1 MNIRIAK
8 LNDLDEINLIYI
20 DVIKNLNEKNIYM
33 WDNEYP
39 FCEFQND
46 INKFEMYVI
55 EKNNKIIGAFSICK
69 YDDPEYNVID
79 WKNKDKSF
87 VYINRLAIS
96 LLEQGRGYAKLGIKY
111 IEDYAT
117 KNRFE
122 SIRIT
127 VNEKNIPA
135 IFLYEKLGYKKV
147 KKGVY
152 ILNDGNK
159 LIGYE
164 KIIK

>member
-1 MNIRIAK
+1 MLIRYAK
-8 LNDLDEINLIYI
+8 SNDLKEINIMYMNLIEELK
-20 DVIKNLNEKNIYM
+20 KNGINM

-39 FCEFQND
+39 FCKFQND
-46 INKFEMYVI
+46 INKFEMHLI
-55 EKNNKIIGAFSICK
+55 EKNKKIIGAFSICK

-96 LLEQGRGYAKLGIKY
+96 LLEQGKGYAKLGIKY

-135 IFLYEKLGYKKV
+135 ISLYENLGYKKV
-147 KKGVY
+147 KQGVC